1 MAVVEY
7 VNMSNIQF
15 IICYLH
21 YFFIQVFSDPSC
33 STPADTVL
41 TTNAKRLDYYFK
53 CNETLT
59 QRHYVS
65 GLNGVASS
73 ISFGVYGMFFYI
85 YYYFQFNNH
94 LYLFPFLEP
103 IVLES
108 VSQENVTCPN
118 TGSATIVISGGY
130 NGIKKIIFL

>member
-73 ISFGVYGMFFYI
+73 ISFGVYGMFFFI
-85 YYYFQFNNH
+85 F
-94 LYLFPFLEP
+94 
-103 IVLES
+103 
-108 VSQENVTCPN
+108 T
-118 TGSATIVISGGY
+118 
-130 NGIKKIIFL
+130 IIFNLIIISFFRTYCIGISVARKCDLPKYWQCNYCHFRRLQRYKKNHFPLV